1 MKNYTILF
9 PGQGSQSIGMMD
21 SFSTNTIVKSTFD
34 EAAEHLKKDFWSM
47 VALENSAIHQTE
59 NTQPIML
66 ISGIALWRL
75 LGSLGI
81 NKPISLAGHSLGE
94 FTALV
99 AAGVISF
106 TEALDLVT
114 QRAKLMQSA
123 VPDQVGAM
131 AAILGLE
138 DEAVVRVCQAV
149 QSDEVM
155 EPVNFNSPGQVVIA
169 GHRNLI
175 EQSLDSFKEA
185 WAKRAILLPVS
196 VPSHCS
202 LMIPASNRFRE
213 FLAPMHFNAPE
224 LPIIHNVDGQSYN
237 QSDDIKEA
245 LIKQLFHPVQWTQS
259 IASII
264 SQGTTTLIE
273 CGPGKVLTGLNKRM
287 NKEGLN
293 LATDNLEAMHTT
305 IDLING

>member
-149 QSDEVM
+149 QSD
-155 EPVNFNSPGQVVIA
+155 
-169 GHRNLI
+169 
-175 EQSLDSFKEA
+175 
-185 WAKRAILLPVS
+185 
-196 VPSHCS
+196 
-202 LMIPASNRFRE
+202 
-213 FLAPMHFNAPE
+213 
-224 LPIIHNVDGQSYN
+224 
-237 QSDDIKEA
+237 
-245 LIKQLFHPVQWTQS
+245 
-259 IASII
+259 
-264 SQGTTTLIE
+264 
-273 CGPGKVLTGLNKRM
+273 
-287 NKEGLN
+287 
-293 LATDNLEAMHTT
+293 
-305 IDLING
+305 